1 MSSLRDLVSRHSEL
15 SADDR
20 THLRRLIGSWNLLA
34 DLSFADLLLMVPV
47 MRTSD
52 DSPTRFVTVG
62 QVRPATTQTLY
73 RDDQV
78 GRFFSY
84 EDRPLLVEALDK
96 GEVVRGESTR
106 SDADRTERGVEEIV
120 SVVAV
125 PVRRNKEIIALL
137 SYEARQPSEGERSEL
152 ERAYLRV
159 SNRVIDMI
167 ANGDFPFAFD
177 EESEL
182 APRVG
187 DGVIIIDAN
196 TKVTYSSPN
205 AVSALHRMGFHAN
218 AIGRDL
224 DDLGFQHD
232 ALRTAF
238 RLRVPVTDEI
248 ERGTSTNVMMRLL
261 PLIQDGQITGAV
273 VLLRDVSDLRRQER
287 LLVSM
292 DATIREIH
300 HRVKNNLQTVSSLL
314 RLQGRRLE
322 APEAKQAI
330 EESVRRIR
338 SIALVHEVLAQ
349 EGGDDVEFEDIL
361 RPIVSMVEEA
371 LVAPDRPIVFRVVG
385 DGPIMPAAT
394 ASSLAVVLTELLQN
408 AVEHGYPPGSDG
420 GHVTIEMETGPA
432 GLTVRVHDD
441 GAGLPADFD
450 LNSSG
455 GLGLTI
461 ARTLAAGDLGGT
473 ITLRPVASDG
483 SVGAAAPTGAV
494 AQIQVRFEDEP

>member
-1 MSSLRDLVSRHSEL
+1 MSSLSDLVKRHSEL
-15 SADDR
+15 GPEDR
-20 THLRRLIGSWNLLA
+20 VHLRRLIGSWNLLS
-34 DLSFADLLLMVPV
+34 DLSFADLLLVVPV
-47 MRTSD
+47 VRSQGD
-52 DSPTRFVTVG
+52 QPSRFVTVG

-78 GRFFSY
+78 GRFFAY
-84 EDRPLLVEALDK
+84 DDRPVLVEALET
-96 GEVVRGESTR
+96 GEVVRGESR
-106 SDADRTERGVEEIV
+106 RVDASRGDRDPEELV
-120 SVVAV
+120 SVIAV
-125 PVRRNKEIIALL
+125 PVRRSGELIAVL
-137 SYEARQPSEGERSEL
+137 SYEARVTTERDRSEL

-159 SNRVIDMI
+159 SNRVIKMI

-187 DGVIIIDAN
+187 DGVIIVDAD

-218 AIGRDL
+218 AMGRDL
-224 DDLGFQHD
+224 DDLGFQRD

-261 PLIQDGQITGAV
+261 PLLDGGDITGAV

-314 RLQGRRLE
+314 RLQGRRVE
-322 APEAKQAI
+322 VPEAKQAI
-330 EESVRRIR
+330 DESVRRIR
-338 SIALVHEVLAQ
+338 SIALVHEILAQ
-349 EGGDDVEFEDIL
+349 EGGDDVEFEEIL
-361 RPIVSMVEEA
+361 RPIVAMVEEA
-371 LVAPDRPIVFRVVG
+371 LVAPDRPITFRVVG

-408 AVEHGYPPGSDG
+408 AVEHGYPPGSEG
-420 GHVTIEMETGPA
+420 GHVTIEMETGPE

-441 GAGLPADFD
+441 GAGLPPDFD
-450 LNSSG
+450 LDSSD

-473 ITLRPVASDG
+473 ITLRPVASDSG
-483 SVGAAAPTGAV
+483 GANAAPSGAV
-494 AQIQVRFEDEP
+494 AQIQVRFERDR